1 MGCAMSAVSRAFG
14 AIVSAPIVVYQ
25 RFISPAFGPRCRY
38 APSCSTYALQ
48 AIRVHGPI
56 KGFILGAWR
65 LLRCNPWSL
74 GGVDHVPRRGRWKPD
89 PWVPP
94 EDWAGHDNWVRPA
107 PMGLD
112 PIDDDRGTDQ
122 GLGPLRNNETAAQ
135 KRHGKS
141 E

>member
-1 MGCAMSAVSRAFG
+1 MTRLGRLVGQIA
-14 AIVSAPIVVYQ
+14 SAPNVAYQ
-25 RFISPAFGPRCRY
+25 RFISPALGPRCRY

-56 KGFILGAWR
+56 KGFVLGAWR

-74 GGVDHVPRRGRWKPD
+74 GGVDHVPERGRWKPD

-94 EDWAGHDNWVRPA
+94 DDWAGHDNWVRPE

-112 PIDDDRGTDQ
+112 PTDLS
-122 GLGPLRNNETAAQ
+122 GDSTTASG
-135 KRHGKS
+135 H
-141 E
+141 